1 MTAKLLT
8 LLFAFIVINTY
19 GQRYLYPVFNT
30 VNTTSNLIYG
40 NALTYQN
47 QIQVLKLDFYEPAG
61 DTESKRPLIIYMHGG
76 GFTDVNQSKTLPHIK
91 MFCDSFARRGY
102 AVASIDYRLDTSIS
116 NRAVI
121 NAMYDARAAVRFF
134 KEYASTYKIDTAKT
148 FMGGESAGA
157 ISSLNVNYIDQPGE
171 LLYPPVA
178 PYNTNGT
185 VEGNSGNPGYSSKT
199 KATLCFCGGTKTV
212 SSDPLFD
219 TTAMQPSN
227 LPLLQLHGTSDPL
240 IPVQYGL
247 EVAIRANNVG
257 IPYLF
262 YPLYGA
268 THCPWFYSL
277 PNWPSYLDTLIQH
290 TATFLHP
297 VVLTTDITDME
308 INIENNYM
316 HPNPFTSSSV
326 LKTNKNLINAT
337 LTLYNSL
344 GQVVKQIE
352 NISGQTIT
360 LYRENLLSG
369 IYFIYMIED
378 NKIIIRDKVLITD

>member
-1 MTAKLLT
+1 MTTKLLT

-30 VNTTSNLIYG
+30 VNTTSNLTYG

-76 GFTDVNQSKTLPHIK
+76 GFTDINQTKTLPHII

-121 NAMYDARAAVRFF
+121 NAMYDARAAIRFF
-134 KEYASTYKIDTAKT
+134 KAYASTYKIDIAKV

-199 KATLCFCGGTKTV
+199 TATLCFCGGTKTV

-227 LPLLQLHGTSDPL
+227 LPLLQLHGTSDPV
-240 IPVQYGL
+240 IPVQ
-247 EVAIRANNVG
+247 A
-257 IPYLF
+257 
-262 YPLYGA
+262 
-268 THCPWFYSL
+268 W
-277 PNWPSYLDTLIQH
+277 
-290 TATFLHP
+290 
-297 VVLTTDITDME
+297 
-308 INIENNYM
+308 
-316 HPNPFTSSSV
+316 
-326 LKTNKNLINAT
+326 K
-337 LTLYNSL
+337 
-344 GQVVKQIE
+344 
-352 NISGQTIT
+352 
-360 LYRENLLSG
+360 
-369 IYFIYMIED
+369 
-378 NKIIIRDKVLITD
+378 

>member
-1 MTAKLLT
+1 MNGGR
-8 LLFAFIVINTY
+8 FA
-19 GQRYLYPVFNT
+19 
-30 VNTTSNLIYG
+30 
-40 NALTYQN
+40 
-47 QIQVLKLDFYEPAG
+47 
-61 DTESKRPLIIYMHGG
+61 
-76 GFTDVNQSKTLPHIK
+76 DVNQTKILPHIK
-91 MFCDSFARRGY
+91 IFCDSFAQRY

-121 NAMYDARAAVRFF
+121 NAMYDARAAIRFF
-134 KEYASTYKIDTAKT
+134 KAYASTYKIDIAKV

-199 KATLCFCGGTKTV
+199 TATLCFCGGTKTV

-277 PNWPSYLDTLIQH
+277 PNWPSYLDTLIQQ